1 MIVKRVL
8 RPERLRQVPAGFGW
22 VDHRL
27 VRGGFIS
34 RCEHAGLALY
44 LFLITVADAQGLSY
58 YSDGAICRR
67 LRMEPR
73 QVTAVRQQLVQA
85 QLVAYQKPLYQVL
98 ALDSTA
104 GDKAEERAGKLQS
117 TADILRRVLQGT
129 QDTGQSHD

>member
-27 VRGGFIS
+27 VRCGFVS
-34 RCEHAGLALY
+34 RCDHAGLALY

-73 QVTAVRQQLVQA
+73 QLTAVRQQLVQA

-98 ALDSTA
+98 ALDSTG

-129 QDTGQSHD
+129 QETGQSHD

>member
-27 VRGGFIS
+27 VRCGFVS
-34 RCEHAGLALY
+34 RCDHAGLALY

-73 QVTAVRQQLVQA
+73 QLTAVRQQLVQA

-98 ALDSTA
+98 ALDST

-117 TADILRRVLQGT
+117 TADILRRVLEGT